1 MELDKDYKMYRVKA
15 LAYWIMI
22 NTVYVFG
29 LSYINSMKVTK
40 VNDGT
45 IRIIDATAL
54 FLAGIVLY
62 KVTFGMAHIL
72 WFKIRIMCNKD
83 MKVNDVDLKRE
94 IKRLKKGNANDSEMG
109 SLLSLEQDFVNE
121 EEGATNDDNKLLD
134 VSMRPDRKM
143 DQALKKKMD
152 NLKKKTAD
160 NADEMSKTFYN
171 DADDDDKDFLDAK

>member
-1 MELDKDYKMYRVKA
+1 
-15 LAYWIMI
+15 
-22 NTVYVFG
+22 
-29 LSYINSMKVTK
+29 
-40 VNDGT
+40 
-45 IRIIDATAL
+45 
-54 FLAGIVLY
+54 
-62 KVTFGMAHIL
+62 
-72 WFKIRIMCNKD
+72 
-83 MKVNDVDLKRE
+83 
-94 IKRLKKGNANDSEMG
+94 MG

-121 EEGATNDDNKLLD
+121 EEGATNDDNQLLD